1 MATTSILI
9 DDKLRAEAKALN
21 IPLGKTLEDALMLK
35 LNKNARLEQLKKN
48 RKKLMA
54 EARELKKQITEL
66 EEIIKK
72 ENSSPEKL
80 SSKLEDAFKI
90 CENVKLNEGIL
101 KQDRIRTIAQVQG
114 VPAGELL
121 KMCDVLL

>member
-54 EARELKKQITEL
+54 EARELKKEIKEL
-66 EEIIKK
+66 EETIEK